1 MTLQRIIS
9 EISRKIGSLE
19 IIHYGRANKS
29 IIKAKDLLSGAYV
42 LDDSIELRGITG
54 TEISLEQNKFFSYN
68 KIGESVYRFNNKS
81 FEVLIR
87 PIEY

>member
-1 MTLQRIIS
+1 MTLQRMIS

-19 IIHYGRANKS
+19 IIHYGRKNKS
-29 IIKAKDLLSGAYV
+29 TIKASDLLSGAYV

-54 TEISLEQNKFFSYN
+54 TEISLERDRFLKHN
-68 KIGESVYRFNNKS
+68 KIGINTYRINNREFNI
-81 FEVLIR
+81 LIR

>member
-9 EISRKIGSLE
+9 EISRKTGSLE
-19 IIHYGRANKS
+19 IIHYGRTNKS
-29 IIKAKDLLSGAYV
+29 IIKANDLLSGAYV

-54 TEISLEQNKFFSYN
+54 MEISLERDRFLKHN
-68 KIGESVYRFNNKS
+68 KIGINTYRINNREFNI
-81 FEVLIR
+81 LIR